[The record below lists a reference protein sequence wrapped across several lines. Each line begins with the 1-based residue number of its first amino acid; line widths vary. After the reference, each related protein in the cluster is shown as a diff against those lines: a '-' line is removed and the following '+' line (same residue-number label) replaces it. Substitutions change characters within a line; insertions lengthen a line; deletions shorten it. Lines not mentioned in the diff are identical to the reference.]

1 MLRHAANLHGPSLTP
16 NTFFFYML
24 PPIILNAGYLI
35 PNRKFFENITTIL
48 LMGVIGT
55 LFNIATI
62 GSSLWACGQ
71 AGIFGI
77 DIPFL
82 HIFLFSSLIA
92 AVNPVAVLTV
102 FEDIQVNEVLQIV
115 VFGEL
120 LLNYAVTIVMYHMF
134 QVYNEIGVDEIITV
148 DIAAGVGSF
157 FVDVLGGSF
166 IGECSNFVHYG
177 YSSKYLACIQPLLD
191 CFRFTGITWGFLAGL
206 ITRCTDKVRVVEP
219 IFIFAMAYMAYLN
232 AEIFHM
238 SGILAITFCGLTVK
252 NYVEQN
258 VSEKSRTTI
267 EYTLKILSFSAETII
282 FMFLGVVTV
291 SYEHE
296 WNTWFVLLTII
307 FCFVYRILGVLILSA
322 LSNAFRV
329 QKLTKVDQFVMSYG
343 GLRGAVA
350 FALVLLVDEDR
361 IPLQPMFLTTTIA
374 VVFFTVFL
382 QGTTIKPLVKI
393 LDNKHLNQH
402 KPTMEENS
410 HELEMV

>member
-166 IGECSNFVHYG
+166 I
-177 YSSKYLACIQPLLD
+177 
-191 CFRFTGITWGFLAGL
+191 GITWGFLAGL